1 MANKMAGGQGI
12 APYGIRHAE
21 KVSDPIEAK
30 GKGYFGKLPAK
41 GGKTSTEISGSDEE
55 GNSYP
60 LLVPGLTKE
69 EMKSLLDEKKP
80 TSKIYEKA
88 EKHAAKRKAEGK
100 SPFASGSELRYPV
113 PEMKKG
119 GKVKSASVRADGC
132 AQRGKTRA

>member
-1 MANKMAGGQGI
+1 MAGQGI

-21 KVSDPIEAK
+21 KVSDPVEAK

-41 GGKTSTEISGSDEE
+41 GGRASTEISASDDE

-60 LLVPGLTKE
+60 LLVPGLTKAE
-69 EMKSLLDEKKP
+69 IKSLLAEEKP
-80 TSKIYEKA
+80 TSTIYEKA

-100 SPFASGSELRYPV
+100 SSFANDSELRYPM

-119 GKVKSASVRADGC
+119 GKVKSASSRADGI
-132 AQRGKTRA
+132 ALRGKTRA